1 LGYLPPKAKITAAA
15 QQFPLDLCA
24 GVATSA
30 NERSFSEMSPQMTG
44 LPSPT
49 LSPTAEER
57 TLEILASIRQ
67 AFAEKG
73 FDGAS
78 MQDLARA
85 AGMSVGNFYRYFPS
99 KAAIVQAMC
108 GYDLAEIQ
116 QEFSEIRA
124 SDNPM
129 AGLRARILAHLADE
143 GETKDGQLWAEI
155 TAAAMRKPE
164 IGEASR
170 QMEETITALMT
181 ETFARATR
189 RRSED
194 ARARYQ
200 GQCQLLVMLVKAMAI
215 RTAQCG
221 PASPA
226 LAAQVVAVID
236 RILAEISTDVAES

>member
-1 LGYLPPKAKITAAA
+1 MNVHSHLVP
-15 QQFPLDLCA
+15 
-24 GVATSA
+24 
-30 NERSFSEMSPQMTG
+30 M
-44 LPSPT
+44 
-49 LSPTAEER
+49 SPTAAPAAEER
-57 TLEILASIRQ
+57 SHEILSSIRQ

-116 QEFSEIRA
+116 GEFAEIQT
-124 SDNPM
+124 SHQPM
-129 AGLRARILAHLADE
+129 ACLRERILAHFDE
-143 GETKDGQLWAEI
+143 KQMEDGQLWAEI
-155 TAAAMRKPE
+155 TAAAIRKPE
-164 IGEASR
+164 IGEA
-170 QMEETITALMT
+170 
-181 ETFARATR
+181 ARAM
-189 RRSED
+189 ED
-194 ARARYQ
+194 TIVTLLTTIFAQVTLRPLEEARQRYE
-200 GQCQLLVMLVKAMAI
+200 GQCQLLVMLVKAMAT

-236 RILAEISTDVAES
+236 RLLSEISQDIAKG

>member
-1 LGYLPPKAKITAAA
+1 MSSLLHPVPA
-15 QQFPLDLCA
+15 
-24 GVATSA
+24 SA
-30 NERSFSEMSPQMTG
+30 ERSH
-44 LPSPT
+44 
-49 LSPTAEER
+49 
-57 TLEILASIRQ
+57 EILASIRQ

-116 QEFSEIRA
+116 GEFAEIQTSDTPMISLRDRILNHFSEE
-124 SDNPM
+124 SM
-129 AGLRARILAHLADE
+129 
-143 GETKDGQLWAEI
+143 KDGQLWAEI
-155 TAAAMRKPE
+155 TAAAIRKPE
-164 IGEASR
+164 IGEAAR
-170 QMEETITALMT
+170 QMEETIVSLLAAI
-181 ETFARATR
+181 FAHATR
-189 RRSED
+189 RPVED
-194 ARARYQ
+194 ARIRYA
-200 GQCQLLVMLVKAMAI
+200 GQCQMLVMLVKAMAT

-236 RILAEISTDVAES
+236 GILAHVSNDKAEG